1 MSSIQVDTEEGEH
14 KPLVD
19 KSSQPVKHP
28 SILDDAWDIIKLG
41 VPIFISMLSWVGVS
55 GVE

>member
-1 MSSIQVDTEEGEH
+1 MSSIQVDTEEGEQ

-19 KSSQPVKHP
+19 KSSQPIKHP
-28 SILDDAWDIIKLG
+28 SILHDAWDIIKLG

-55 GVE
+55 